1 MQEEID
7 YIKYFADNEK
17 KQKRITLSV
26 AFLFTVFT
34 CLIIYFIVKFK
45 DQKNTIAKLY
55 SELEIANSQLRQDS
69 ISSKIV
75 SNEKTAN
82 LNAVNAQNQN
92 LINVVNTLEK
102 NSPLNAGM
110 KSQIENIKSQQKDIE
125 DNKSNFVVYM
135 QYAPQ
140 AKEEAKDLAR
150 TLHLDA
156 GKYKIPKPEQISSF
170 KFSPTVRYFDKADA
184 AEAVKIADLTSK
196 STGVNYKAQYINLD
210 APKGQIEVWVGQK
223 TD

>member
-1 MQEEID
+1 MQEDID

-26 AFLFTVFT
+26 AFLFTVFA
-34 CLIIYFIVKFK
+34 CIIIAFIVKFK
-45 DQKNTIAKLY
+45 DQKNTIE
-55 SELEIANSQLRQDS
+55 ELNLELLAANSKLRQDTTS
-69 ISSKIV
+69 LKIGL
-75 SNEKTAN
+75 SEKTAN
-82 LNAVNAQNQN
+82 LDAVSTQNQD

-102 NSPLNAGM
+102 NTSLNAGV

-140 AKEEAKDLAR
+140 AKEEAKDLTRA
-150 TLHLDA
+150 LHLDP

-170 KFSPTVRYFDKADA
+170 KFSSTVRYFDKADA
-184 AEAVKIADLTSK
+184 IEAAKIADLASK
-196 STGVNYKAQYINLD
+196 STGGNYNAQYINLD
-210 APKGQIEVWVGQK
+210 APKGQIEIWVGQK